1 MSCWRWGAAAA
12 ARPTHS
18 MECLA
23 ELVGV
28 PTGSLDL
35 EVALAYLRVPGPN
48 RKCGTPFSGWQQR
61 LVPHIG
67 VPDHAPLRTRR
78 SSPQTFPSLQWHLRS
93 GDRQAQLQLRRG
105 GGRSCQAEQAAK
117 VAQSDIGPAVVTGV
131 EPHGDPEG
139 FAHGVGLANPVSEE
153 LVVREGEVLLEAEGR
168 GDVLNPG
175 ARFEVIRAI

>member
-105 GGRSCQAEQAAK
+105 GGDLAKPNKQRRSLNQISGRRLLPEWNPMETPK
-117 VAQSDIGPAVVTGV
+117 VLHTA
-131 EPHGDPEG
+131 
-139 FAHGVGLANPVSEE
+139 
-153 LVVREGEVLLEAEGR
+153 
-168 GDVLNPG
+168 
-175 ARFEVIRAI
+175 